1 VKPHPDYPA
10 EEGRYLRGN
19 DYSPVAVAIILNCD
33 EDKIPPD
40 IEILIRTGTE
50 SGAALSGS
58 IQTPNIGLEKMICNI
73 VGNPNIRFLVLGGPE
88 SEGHHTGQALK
99 ALLQNGVDNKK
110 RIIGTDALHAVLHN
124 ISQPMISRFRQQLTL
139 VDLQFE
145 GDPKEIRQAVWSC
158 YQETPV
164 QFRNHQ
170 LYDPGAFCEEGLN
183 GKITWQV
190 TQPWSVV
197 EDDAELQ
204 ARDKALAMIE
214 ELRKRQRKAPRE

>member
-1 VKPHPDYPA
+1 MAGYGRKGSLNGMLKVKPHPDYPA

-88 SEGHHTGQALK
+88 SEGHHTG
-99 ALLQNGVDNKK
+99 
-110 RIIGTDALHAVLHN
+110 
-124 ISQPMISRFRQQLTL
+124 
-139 VDLQFE
+139 
-145 GDPKEIRQAVWSC
+145 
-158 YQETPV
+158 
-164 QFRNHQ
+164 
-170 LYDPGAFCEEGLN
+170 
-183 GKITWQV
+183 
-190 TQPWSVV
+190 
-197 EDDAELQ
+197 
-204 ARDKALAMIE
+204 
-214 ELRKRQRKAPRE
+214 